1 MGKNK
6 MNTFN
11 IFAILLIV
19 TCVNTSKSISYSDI
33 AQSLTQ
39 LHDVPT
45 EALGA
50 LNEVTESFAD
60 SHKNLEAVIA
70 VNGDMCEKL
79 EGVAKTV
86 SAALAARVKATGV
99 KIVALAASSKANT
112 EIITTNVASQKA
124 EVLKIKEAAADLK
137 KEALNLIKKEA
148 ELGETVNVLERLKNI
163 ANDELAGKTKITTD
177 MGKYKV
183 VNANGVSFIQR
194 ANLKQEL
201 HELLSKTHT
210 ASKSL
215 ISTLIMMA
223 ANDDGHYSNP
233 KIVAKI
239 IAVLDKIIASNVLK
253 RDNLKTDF
261 AKESAMNQEII
272 ENSAEMVISL
282 KTSTIKTMFSVD
294 LNNKEVLMYNRDIQ
308 AIKGAVLRR
317 AGRNTFNMDFCA
329 KQKLMMVTYQKR
341 YASVA
346 QKVNELKAEIA

>member
-1 MGKNK
+1 

-99 KIVALAASSKANT
+99 KIVALAASSTANT

-148 ELGETVNVLERLKNI
+148 ELGETINVLERLKNI
-163 ANDELAGKTKITTD
+163 ANDELAGKTQIKTE

-194 ANLKQEL
+194 ANLKEEL
-201 HELLSKTHT
+201 HALLSKSHT

-215 ISTLIMMA
+215 ISTLIMIA
-223 ANDDGHYSNP
+223 SNDDGHYSNP

-239 IAVLDKIIASNVLK
+239 IAVLDKIIASNALK
-253 RDNLKTDF
+253 RDNLKTEF
-261 AKESAMNQEII
+261 AKDSAMNQEII
-272 ENSAEMVISL
+272 ENAAEMVANL
-282 KTSTIKTMFSVD
+282 KEGSIKAESRVE
-294 LNNKEVLMYNRDIQ
+294 LNGKETLMYQRDLTYF
-308 AIKGAVLRR
+308 AGAATRR
-317 AGRNTFNMDFCA
+317 ASRIAFNTAFCA
-329 KQKLMMVTYQKR
+329 KQKAMMVVYQSR
-341 YASVA
+341 YAMTA
-346 QKVNELKAEIA
+346 KRLQEIRAEISA

>member
-1 MGKNK
+1 MG
-6 MNTFN
+6 
-11 IFAILLIV
+11 
-19 TCVNTSKSISYSDI
+19 
-33 AQSLTQ
+33 
-39 LHDVPT
+39 
-45 EALGA
+45 
-50 LNEVTESFAD
+50 
-60 SHKNLEAVIA
+60 EAVQ
-70 VNGDMCEKL
+70 
-79 EGVAKTV
+79 KTV
-86 SAALAARVKATGV
+86 AGGLAAAMKNANT
-99 KIVALAASSKANT
+99 KIVELAAANT
-112 EIITTNVASQKA
+112 WSAGVIADNTAAQKE
-124 EVLKIKEAAADLK
+124 EVKKIKLAAADLK

-223 ANDDGHYSNP
+223 ANDDGHYS
-233 KIVAKI
+233 
-239 IAVLDKIIASNVLK
+239 DHKIIASNVLK

-329 KQKLMMVTYQKR
+329 KQKLMMVT
-341 YASVA
+341 
-346 QKVNELKAEIA
+346 